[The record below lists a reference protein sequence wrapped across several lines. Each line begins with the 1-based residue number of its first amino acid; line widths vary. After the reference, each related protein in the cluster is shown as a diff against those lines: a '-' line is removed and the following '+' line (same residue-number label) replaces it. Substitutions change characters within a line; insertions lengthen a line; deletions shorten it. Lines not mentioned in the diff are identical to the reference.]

1 MFESYRQTFYPPHKN
16 FANKSILSANKFV
29 SLQIVNAL
37 YVRVETSAKQYFM
50 SAFMSILTSDA
61 HDTSNECDFISLC
74 LIGLEFYC

>member
-1 MFESYRQTFYPPHKN
+1 M
-16 FANKSILSANKFV
+16 
-29 SLQIVNAL
+29 QIVNAL